1 VDSLRSSRP
10 SSLSSSR
17 PLSAPSSTLP
27 IPLPRPSCQEI
38 PLGHRRPGG
47 TARRPLAAGFRRGS
61 YLAEGGLVLVG
72 IYVLI
77 GAGIGDAAGSVMVGI
92 ASGVVAG
99 LGAVAAIL
107 LIIGSERASRASGA
121 AGE

>member
-1 VDSLRSSRP
+1 
-10 SSLSSSR
+10 
-17 PLSAPSSTLP
+17 
-27 IPLPRPSCQEI
+27 
-38 PLGHRRPGG
+38 
-47 TARRPLAAGFRRGS
+47 
-61 YLAEGGLVLVG
+61 LVLVG